1 MQKRTNESPFFVLY
15 SEGVFSFGLKAR
27 QDKQKSNPAD
37 IRSTK
42 EVGPLKKNS
51 VPAVHCEYAKAD
63 QKLPQLLEESF
74 RLYLARIL
82 AAPRP
87 DAVSCRR

>member
-1 MQKRTNESPFFVLY
+1 M
-15 SEGVFSFGLKAR
+15 
-27 QDKQKSNPAD
+27 
-37 IRSTK
+37 
-42 EVGPLKKNS
+42 KKNS
-51 VPAVHCEYAKAD
+51 VPEVHCEYAKAE
-63 QKLPQLLEESF
+63 QNLPHLLEESF

>member
-1 MQKRTNESPFFVLY
+1 
-15 SEGVFSFGLKAR
+15 
-27 QDKQKSNPAD
+27 
-37 IRSTK
+37 
-42 EVGPLKKNS
+42 LKKNS

>member
-63 QKLPQLLEESF
+63 QNLPQLLEESF